1 MTTTLEPVPLQTG
14 PADTR
19 PVTTPGVV
27 RPMVLRLAVG
37 MAGLAMVFQPILHP
51 TGPGNSSPVDLF
63 TAGTVVLTALW
74 AATSGRKLGAPYV
87 LGVALMALG
96 GTLGGLNGPLPGTSL
111 LAIAQDFVLIGW
123 AASVYNLAREPGVL
137 RTLSRVYARAAVGWA
152 ALLVFGS
159 LTGINA
165 IEGIVPR
172 EGNRELFTF
181 GDPNYAACYWVVSLF
196 IVFATKT
203 PRNPWL
209 RWFGYV
215 VLIWCLVV
223 SESNGGVLELLV
235 GLGFIA
241 LYTIYRRHG
250 LMASIALILLIGT
263 AVGTTLTLFPL
274 SKLQTWALQ
283 SNQSYLV
290 NSIGRSGSNGSAGQ
304 RAMLNQETLQM
315 YGTDGILGSG
325 PMTTKQLL
333 YDRQY
338 PYAKEAHDDYIGA
351 LVERGPLGV
360 IGIVI
365 VVLSAGWKVSRV
377 LRAPPGSGF
386 LAQIPRPVGIVA
398 ALLIMLMAG
407 TYYEVWHFRFEWI
420 LLAFVAV
427 LASTPDGRREVAR

>member
-1 MTTTLEPVPLQTG
+1 MTTTLEPIPLQTG

-74 AATSGRKLGAPYV
+74 AATSGRRLGAPYV

>member
-1 MTTTLEPVPLQTG
+1 MTTALQPAPLQTG
-14 PADTR
+14 PADVT
-19 PVTTPGVV
+19 PVAPPARV
-27 RPMVLRLAVG
+27 RPMMQRLAVG
-37 MAGLAMVFQPILHP
+37 TAGLAMVFQPILHP
-51 TGPGNSSPVDLF
+51 VGPGNSSPVDLL
-63 TAGTVVLTALW
+63 TAGTILMTALW
-74 AATSGRKLGAPYV
+74 AATSRRKLGAPYI

-111 LAIAQDFVLIGW
+111 LAVAQDLVLIGW
-123 AASVYNLAREPGVL
+123 ATSLYNLAREPGVL
-137 RTLSRVYARAAVGWA
+137 RTLTRVYSRAAVCWA
-152 ALLVFGS
+152 TLLVFGS
-159 LTGINA
+159 LTGITA
-165 IEGIVPR
+165 IEGIVPA

-209 RWFGYV
+209 RRFGYV
-215 VLIWCLVV
+215 VLIWCLVL

-235 GLGFIA
+235 GVGFIA
-241 LYTIYRRHG
+241 LYTMYRKHG
-250 LMASIALILLIGT
+250 LVACLALLLLIGT
-263 AVGTTLTLFPL
+263 AAGTTLTLFPL
-274 SKLQTWALQ
+274 SQLQTWALQ

-290 NSIGRSGSNGSAGQ
+290 NSLGRSGSDGSAGQ

-338 PYAKEAHDDYIGA
+338 PYAKEAHDDYIAA
-351 LVERGPLGV
+351 LVERGPFGV
-360 IGIVI
+360 IGIAV
-365 VVLSAGWKVSRV
+365 VVLSAAWKVGRV

-398 ALLIMLMAG
+398 ALLIMAMAG

-427 LASTPDGRREVAR
+427 LASTPDSQGEAR